1 MDNLS
6 YEQSAQCDMQLL
18 PPRESVVTRE
28 AKAEEECRPS
38 RAWLL
43 AGTKRSQ
50 GFPWAVKDG
59 KNPKGKAWQ
68 WAVTAMGGHGG
79 DTGKWGNVGMSPSLG
94 GQREDAEAGGWHT
107 ERENSTVKRRG

>member
-43 AGTKRSQ
+43 VGTKRSQ

-79 DTGKWGNVGMSPSLG
+79 GHWEMGQCGDEPELG
-94 GQREDAEAGGWHT
+94 RPKG
-107 ERENSTVKRRG
+107 RR